1 MSCEPADDRRDE
13 IERLG
18 DQVRGAW
25 RALEDR
31 GFPPEA
37 AGWPFIE
44 PDLGAAIGAALDC
57 LIRTRED
64 LIRRPTPKTTCPA
77 LERPSHEQA
86 GGRAMSWWN
95 RKTKTKKLR
104 RPQRVRAASHRWGWW
119 FSSDAENYSGPFR
132 TREDAIATARAE
144 DCGEWHNVDGVGR
157 FYLLEGVALIVR

>member
-64 LIRRPTPKTTCPA
+64 LIRQRDA
-77 LERPSHEQA
+77 LQA
-86 GGRAMSWWN
+86 RGRRGGWISGLLLRA
-95 RKTKTKKLR
+95 R
-104 RPQRVRAASHRWGWW
+104 RLTHFDP
-119 FSSDAENYSGPFR
+119 
-132 TREDAIATARAE
+132 REWR
-144 DCGEWHNVDGVGR
+144 
-157 FYLLEGVALIVR
+157 